1 MIKAILIFTVTGL
14 MFLIQLV
21 LISCHS
27 PVIDKKDDT
36 VQFANSDSSKSS
48 EAYQADIDNYRV
60 RVSDIVD
67 ANQKLM
73 DSFSQKISDDK
84 RAAQELYRKE
94 IDSLEVVNKT
104 LKRNMNEYRPEGRG
118 KWDTFKIDMT
128 RTMTELSMTVRNL
141 RDTSSK

>member
-1 MIKAILIFTVTGL
+1 
-14 MFLIQLV
+14 MFLIQLI
-21 LISCHS
+21 LISCHT
-27 PVIDKKDDT
+27 PAINKKDDT
-36 VQFANSDSSKSS
+36 IQFANSDSSKSS
-48 EAYQADIDNYRV
+48 QAYQADIDNYRV
-60 RVSDIVD
+60 RVADIVD

-84 RAAQELYRKE
+84 REARELYRKK
-94 IDSLEVVNKT
+94 IDSLEAVNKT
-104 LKRNMNEYRPEGRG
+104 LKRNMDEYHPEGRG